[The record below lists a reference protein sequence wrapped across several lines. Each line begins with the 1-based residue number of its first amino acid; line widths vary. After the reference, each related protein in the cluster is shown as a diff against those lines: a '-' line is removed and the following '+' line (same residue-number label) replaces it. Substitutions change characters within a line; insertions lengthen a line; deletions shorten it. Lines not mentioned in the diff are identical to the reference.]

1 MKNKLKGALS
11 QVRAEEQLKDST
23 RAFLARKT
31 QGYAG
36 TKAVKVRWYLY
47 ACACLFLCLL
57 GGHWLYFTPTA
68 EIGIDINPSIELG
81 VNRFDRV
88 ISVKG
93 LNEDGQDLTKELD
106 IKYRSCEDAL
116 ERILDHDKIMVLLAG
131 NEIMTITVTG
141 PEGTQSFRILSE
153 IEACTAEQGNMYCYF
168 APPEEVAAA
177 REMGLSYGK
186 YRAFLEVRSLDP
198 EITPE
203 MVQGMTMR
211 EIRDLI
217 AILSTGNKEDIS
229 GSGNGGTGQGNGG
242 NGSQGSGSGNRG
254 NRGNGSQGFGSG
266 NGGNGIQCPGSGG
279 ETGQGNRGN
288 GSQGSGSGNRGNGRR
303 NGQ

>member
-36 TKAVKVRWYLY
+36 TKAVKVRRYLY
-47 ACACLFLCLL
+47 ACACLFLSLL

-153 IEACTAEQGNMYCYF
+153 IEACTSEQGNMYCYF

-229 GSGNGGTGQGNGG
+229 GSVGG
-242 NGSQGSGSGNRG
+242 
-254 NRGNGSQGFGSG
+254 
-266 NGGNGIQCPGSGG
+266 
-279 ETGQGNRGN
+279 TGQGNRGN